1 MFNNFQ
7 DMQSPFANPF
17 EAFTKPT
24 REAAT
29 KFGAISFETTD
40 YAKKSFEK
48 GRDHFAKLAGVKT
61 AEDAVQL
68 QSDFAKSVYEDLIAQ
83 STKIAEMYSDLVKGA
98 FPEAEVMPPSKAA
111 APASS
116 KKAAGAGKQY

>member
-1 MFNNFQ
+1 MSNNFN
-7 DMQSPFANPF
+7 DMQSLLSAPFANPF

-61 AEDAVQL
+61 AEVAVQL
-68 QSDFAKSVYEDLIAQ
+68 QSNFAKSAYEDFIAQ
-83 STKIAEMYSDLVKGA
+83 STKIAEMYSDLVK
-98 FPEAEVMPPSKAA
+98 AA
-111 APASS
+111 LPQTDNKSAKRAPTKGPGRSF
-116 KKAAGAGKQY
+116 QD

>member
-7 DMQSPFANPF
+7 DMQSYFANPF

-29 KFGAISFETTD
+29 KFGAISAETTD

-48 GRDHFAKLAGVKT
+48 GRDHFAKLAGAMT

-68 QSDFAKSVYEDLIAQ
+68 QSNFAKSAYEDFIAQ

-98 FPEAEVMPPSKAA
+98 FPQAEVTPPSTAA

-116 KKAAGAGKQY
+116 KKASGAAKQY